1 MVWTIGDDD
10 DDDILDADPEAERD
24 YREEWIEIAEE
35 VQIAEGDI
43 SVSETVDGHDPT
55 PDLDDADR
63 FEEVEMSIADED
75 DLGFDFDDDDP
86 GYVDEDDE
94 D

>member
-1 MVWTIGDDD
+1 MVWMIGDDD
-10 DDDILDADPEAERD
+10 EDDILDEDPEAVED
-24 YREEWIEIAEE
+24 YQDEWMEIAEE
-35 VQIAEGDI
+35 IQIAEGDI

-55 PDLDDADR
+55 PDLDDVDR

-75 DLGFDFDDDDP
+75 ELGFDYDDDNP
-86 GYVDEDDE
+86 GYVDDE